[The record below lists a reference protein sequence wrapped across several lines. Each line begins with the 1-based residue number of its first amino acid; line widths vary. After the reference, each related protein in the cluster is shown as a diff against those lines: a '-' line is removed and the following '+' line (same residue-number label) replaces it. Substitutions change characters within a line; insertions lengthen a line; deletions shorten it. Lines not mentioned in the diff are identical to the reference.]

1 MLQGGGVVEYTDSFI
16 LFLFLVVF
24 TVATII
30 QCFMFSV
37 FFSRANLAAACAAI
51 FYFIGYLPYAL
62 VLQWEEYMRNW
73 QKSLAVSCQTFILWS
88 KNRHSSSVQNLGW
101 HMEEPFNIWNNDYKA
116 TLGLK

>member
-1 MLQGGGVVEYTDSFI
+1 VEYSDGFV
-16 LFLFLVVF
+16 LFLFLTVF

-62 VLQWEEYMRNW
+62 VVQWEEYMRNW
-73 QKSLAVSCQTFILWS
+73 HKALAVS
-88 KNRHSSSVQNLGW
+88 SSLLVIVYYIYMFQCIASQWVL
-101 HMEEPFNIWNNDYKA
+101 
-116 TLGLK
+116 T